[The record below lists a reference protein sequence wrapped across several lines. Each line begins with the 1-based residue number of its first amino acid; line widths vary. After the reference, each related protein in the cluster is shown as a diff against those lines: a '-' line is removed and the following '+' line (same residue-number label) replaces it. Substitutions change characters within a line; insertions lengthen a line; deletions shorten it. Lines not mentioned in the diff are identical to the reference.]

1 MKRKIVSLMLA
12 AMMTAGLVTGCGGNS
27 GSESTADTEGAKDT
41 AAESTEAG
49 GEELGNTT
57 AQLSAADYAFEKE
70 YLYGDFNAHSNND
83 TDRQGGIDT
92 FEDTDIVY
100 EIINYAQLLDILNS
114 EGNYLLQFSGSWCHN
129 TRALSPS
136 ANKLAKEY
144 GIDTIY
150 MYDFDFDN
158 KEDGNTFIRM
168 TNGKENVGVNY
179 NYFYGQVVSDYLT
192 NINDWVQFPSDTE
205 AAITY
210 TNADG
215 ADVTVARLQEPYLFL
230 YNKDNTVDN
239 SESGNGSE
247 KCPIVYA
254 FEEMV
259 DRDAEGVYVKAYDED
274 GNEITDDEGNPVR
287 NYITE
292 EFEGR
297 LRKLFDYIK
306 DNNIELT
313 AYDKSAQVKNAYDGL
328 KDAEQINIHS
338 VSYCQLLWLFE
349 QDGNAIVMF
358 GNPDDETTGS
368 MIGAVNDA
376 AVKNNVQV
384 YLCDNRMDCGYT
396 SSAWGY
402 SGRESVDF
410 LDLEGMIGFM
420 GTELVKNYLTNISDS
435 DLQAGYL
442 FTYNRDAVD
451 EDGFAAP
458 VAAFTTDASGIDA
471 VFQEYA
477 ANSAQ

>member
-1 MKRKIVSLMLA
+1 MKKKIVSLILA
-12 AMMTAGLVTGCGGNS
+12 AMMAASLVTGCGGSSDTESSSNAET
-27 GSESTADTEGAKDT
+27 ESTKEGADVQN
-41 AAESTEAG
+41 
-49 GEELGNTT
+49 EEPTNTT
-57 AQLSAADYAFEKE
+57 VQLSAVDYAFEKE
-70 YLYGDFNAHSNND
+70 YLYGDFNAHSNKD
-83 TDRQGGIDT
+83 TDRQGGINT

-136 ANKLAKEY
+136 VNRMAKEY

-168 TNGKENVGVNY
+168 TNGMENVGVNY
-179 NYFYGQVVSDYLT
+179 NYFYGQVVSEYLA
-192 NINDWVQFPSDTE
+192 NLNDWVEYPSDTQ

-215 ADVTVARLQEPYLFL
+215 EDVTVARLQEPYLFL

-259 DRDAEGVYVKAYDED
+259 DRDADGVYVKDYDEEGNVVTDED
-274 GNEITDDEGNPVR
+274 GNEIR

-297 LRKLFDYIK
+297 LQKLFDYIK
-306 DNNIELT
+306 DNQIELT
-313 AYDKSAQVKNAYDGL
+313 AYDKNAQVKNAFDGL
-328 KDAEQINIHS
+328 KAAEQVNIHS
-338 VSYCQLLWLFE
+338 ISYCQLLWLLG

-358 GNPDDETTGS
+358 GNPDDETTSS
-368 MIGAVNDA
+368 MISAVNDA
-376 AVKNNVQV
+376 AVANNVQV

-396 SSAWGY
+396 SSVWNY

-420 GTELVKNYLTNISDS
+420 GTELVTNYLTNISDS

-442 FTYNRDAVD
+442 FAYNKDAVD
-451 EDGFAAP
+451 ADGFVAP
-458 VAAFTTDASGIDA
+458 VAASAVDASGIDA
-471 VFQEYA
+471 VFQTYA
-477 ANSAQ
+477 GNSAQ